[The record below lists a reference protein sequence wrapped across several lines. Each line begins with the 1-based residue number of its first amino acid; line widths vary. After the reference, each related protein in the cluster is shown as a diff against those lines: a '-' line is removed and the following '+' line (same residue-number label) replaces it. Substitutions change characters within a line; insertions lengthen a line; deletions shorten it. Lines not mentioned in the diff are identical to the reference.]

1 MYNPSNVHAFFERLS
16 ASASSVAPAAK
27 TEKPA
32 FEMLHSSSKPA
43 RTGYIEGSLQEAM
56 MSTAAQNPPCFFE
69 TTVLN
74 DFGVGLPPLS

>member
-16 ASASSVAPAAK
+16 SSTANNQK
-27 TEKPA
+27 KPA
-32 FEMLHSSSKPA
+32 LEMLHSSKPT

-56 MSTAAQNPPCFFE
+56 MSASAQNPPCFVQ
-69 TTVLN
+69 TTLN